1 MSDTVQLPRW
11 IDVGALPLLNLL
23 LALIVSGL
31 VVLAIGESPT
41 QVVEILL
48 YGAFGYEEAWGYT
61 LYYTTNFIFTGLAF
75 AVAFHCGLFN
85 IGAEGQAYVG
95 GLGVILAALYLDFL
109 PFPIMLIVAILA
121 AAIFGAAWAY
131 IPAYLQARRGS
142 HVVITTIM
150 FNFIASSLMV
160 YLLVNVL
167 RPQGSMTPESEQI
180 AEHLRLPFIH
190 DIAAGLG
197 LEMAS
202 SPLNLSFVYALVCS
216 VLVWLFIWHTRWGY
230 AIRTV
235 GANAVAATYAGIE
248 PGRYIIMAMMISGAL
263 SAFMA
268 LNEVMGVQH
277 RLLIDF
283 TAGYGFVGIAVALM
297 GRNHP
302 FGIFLA
308 ALLFGML
315 YQGGAELSFEIP
327 TISND
332 MVVVIQGLVI
342 LFTGAMEH
350 MFRPR
355 VTRIYTA
362 WHLRRR
368 AQEAA

>member
-1 MSDTVQLPRW
+1 MSDSIQLPRW
-11 IDVGALPLLNLL
+11 IDVGVLPLMNLV
-23 LALIVSGL
+23 LAFLISGL
-31 VVLAIGESPT
+31 VVMAIGENPT
-41 QVVEILL
+41 EVVRIML
-48 YGAFGYEEAWGYT
+48 YGAFGYEEAVGYT

-75 AVAFHCGLFN
+75 AVAFHAGLFN
-85 IGAEGQAYVG
+85 IGVEGQAYVG
-95 GLGVILAALYLDFL
+95 GLGVTLAALYLNWL
-109 PFPIMLIVAILA
+109 PFPVMLVVAILA
-121 AAIFGAAWAY
+121 AALFGAAWAY

-167 RPQGSMTPESEQI
+167 RPQGSMTPESAAIDEN
-180 AEHLRLPFIH
+180 LTLPYIH
-190 DIAAGLG
+190 NMAAWFGID
-197 LEMAS
+197 MAS
-202 SPLNLSFVYALVCS
+202 SPLNLSFVYALVCC

-235 GANAVAATYAGIE
+235 GANAAAATFAGIE

-263 SAFMA
+263 SGFMA

-302 FGIFLA
+302 FGIFLS

-327 TISND
+327 TITND

-342 LFTGAMEH
+342 LCTGALEH

-355 VTRIYTA
+355 VTKIYTA
-362 WHLRRR
+362 WRLRQKT
-368 AQEAA
+368 QEAA